1 MIQHTFTKNV
11 SHVKLSTIE
20 LYAFTL
26 KHMQHF
32 LRPIQAANGIHGF
45 QIHSSSY
52 TCVCVSSQVCI
63 KLQMM
68 YTEALRSLT
77 HTPHLRL
84 PLIV

>member
-32 LRPIQAANGIHGF
+32 LRSIQAANGIHGF

-52 TCVCVSSQVCI
+52 TCVCQVKCAINYKWCI
-63 KLQMM
+63 QKL
-68 YTEALRSLT
+68 
-77 HTPHLRL
+77 
-84 PLIV
+84 